1 MMRETNGACSAVLA
15 ACGAAMGLSAAA
27 AAGQASELFPVS
39 MKGAITIAPA
49 AVQPIVGVRT
59 DGRLVLGERV
69 ELAGVSSP
77 IGRGPFA
84 PTTVYDSYGIGNDTD
99 GDGVGD
105 PVCGDLCGGLSL
117 PSSRFSF
124 GPTFGWQAFV
134 DDVKLNAST
143 VIRSPSLTG
152 FRLPLTFL
160 SCDSSSTLEPLVI
173 IFTAYETPDVAGYDT
188 DGDGQDDSPYP
199 RTDTDSD
206 GLIDQFTGGAIVTFV
221 NTDTDGD
228 GTFDVLL
235 PGRYDLAATNL
246 TDTDGDGL
254 PGNIDLGGFPETDF
268 DGDGRLDGAIEV
280 FLTQGEGPDTDGD
293 GDGNGPI
300 YGAFVASTVASPFVW
315 GTRDADTTG
324 CAAANGVVASGTSPV
339 FWGQGFNGCPPGAIN
354 EGSGF
359 SDGASDGGIV
369 NNFWDPTIDSSDT
382 AGAMACPDPL
392 APAILVEGREILSC
406 IISGCADVNGDCFIT
421 PADFNA
427 WVAAYNAG
435 GLRCDQNGDRE
446 CTPADF
452 NAWVLNFNS
461 GAPCP

>member
-1 MMRETNGACSAVLA
+1 
-15 ACGAAMGLSAAA
+15 MGLSSAA

-173 IFTAYETPDVAGYDT
+173 IFTAYETPDVAVGVVTRDV
-188 DGDGQDDSPYP
+188 G
-199 RTDTDSD
+199 
-206 GLIDQFTGGAIVTFV
+206 GLIRREDDDQR
-221 NTDTDGD
+221 
-228 GTFDVLL
+228 LE
-235 PGRYDLAATNL
+235 RRAA
-246 TDTDGDGL
+246 
-254 PGNIDLGGFPETDF
+254 
-268 DGDGRLDGAIEV
+268 
-280 FLTQGEGPDTDGD
+280 
-293 GDGNGPI
+293 
-300 YGAFVASTVASPFVW
+300 VA
-315 GTRDADTTG
+315 RKKR
-324 CAAANGVVASGTSPV
+324 
-339 FWGQGFNGCPPGAIN
+339 Q
-354 EGSGF
+354 
-359 SDGASDGGIV
+359 
-369 NNFWDPTIDSSDT
+369 
-382 AGAMACPDPL
+382 
-392 APAILVEGREILSC
+392 R
-406 IISGCADVNGDCFIT
+406 
-421 PADFNA
+421 
-427 WVAAYNAG
+427 
-435 GLRCDQNGDRE
+435 
-446 CTPADF
+446 
-452 NAWVLNFNS
+452 
-461 GAPCP
+461 